1 MPDAYQIIRWLWLGI
16 FVVWAISGITSKRT
30 IGSHSE
36 WQSRAAVWVVGLAW
50 VLLFSGGLQ
59 GPLAWRFVPMVP
71 AAADAGLALTVA
83 GLGLSLW
90 ARFYLGRN
98 WSALVEMKQDHQ
110 LMRGG
115 PYSIVRHPI
124 YSGFMLA
131 TLGTAIAYGEVH
143 GLISFVLILGAWGYK
158 SRLEEAA
165 LIQQFG
171 AEYDRYRQDVK
182 GLIPFIW

>member
-1 MPDAYQIIRWLWLGI
+1 
-16 FVVWAISGITSKRT
+16 
-30 IGSHSE
+30 
-36 WQSRAAVWVVGLAW
+36 
-50 VLLFSGGLQ
+50 
-59 GPLAWRFVPMVP
+59 
-71 AAADAGLALTVA
+71 
-83 GLGLSLW
+83 
-90 ARFYLGRN
+90 
-98 WSALVEMKQDHQ
+98 MKQDHQ

-124 YSGFMLA
+124 YSGFMMA

-165 LIQQFG
+165 LVQQFG
-171 AEYDRYRQDVK
+171 AEYDRYRHEVK